1 MRQDTNLTKMYVS
14 DYDSQMMPNND
25 MLVNNGGSSQ
35 VLEPEI
41 IMPIYTQ
48 NQTPVRGTSITSIE
62 QIEPIVSEEVVE
74 NPPVKSGSTDTKP
87 VKDSEP
93 SATTDETKTYV
104 GGGTTPDSQIVVKKP
119 MTKYYVYG
127 ILGIVGALVVYK
139 MFFNKKS
146 E

>member
-1 MRQDTNLTKMYVS
+1 
-14 DYDSQMMPNND
+14 
-25 MLVNNGGSSQ
+25 
-35 VLEPEI
+35 
-41 IMPIYTQ
+41 
-48 NQTPVRGTSITSIE
+48 
-62 QIEPIVSEEVVE
+62 VE
-74 NPPVKSGSTDTKP
+74 NPSIKESTFPELGNSQIIEPNIIIPIYDVSDSPNSNTYTNTGNTSSGAIPIEVLTPVDTSNTSTGSTSGTSSNNT
-87 VKDSEP
+87 SEP

-127 ILGIVGALVVYK
+127 IIGIVGALVVYK

>member
-1 MRQDTNLTKMYVS
+1 MRQDINITKMYVS
-14 DYDSQMMPNND
+14 DYDNQIMPNYESSINE
-25 MLVNNGGSSQ
+25 VGSSQ

-41 IMPIYTQ
+41 IMPIYSQ
-48 NQTPVRGTSITSIE
+48 SQTPVRGTTITSIE
-62 QIEPIVSEEVVE
+62 EIEPIVSEQVVE

-127 ILGIVGALVVYK
+127 IIGIVGALVVYK
-139 MFFNKKS
+139 MFFNKNNP
-146 E
+146 

>member
-1 MRQDTNLTKMYVS
+1 MRQDINITKMYVS
-14 DYDSQMMPNND
+14 DYDNQIMPNYESSINE
-25 MLVNNGGSSQ
+25 VGSSQ

-48 NQTPVRGTSITSIE
+48 SQNPVRGTTITSIE
-62 QIEPIVSEEVVE
+62 EIEPILSEQVVE
-74 NPPVKSGSTDTKP
+74 NTPVKSGSTEVKP
-87 VKDSEP
+87 QKDSES

-119 MTKYYVYG
+119 MTKYYIYG

-139 MFFNKKS
+139 VFFNKKTA
-146 E
+146 